1 MTSEEVFKASDSSD
15 AVSQDEGMSREVEYR
30 RVLRKVDN
38 HLLPCISILYLLSF
52 L

>member
-1 MTSEEVFKASDSSD
+1 MASEEVLKEGDSSD
-15 AVSQDEGMSREVEYR
+15 TVSKNEAMSREAEYR
-30 RVLRKVDN
+30 RVLRKVDI